1 MADVTVAADPLV
13 PERVAVRRSLRE
25 TSDTWTLEL
34 EPIDRNGFRFLPGQ
48 FNMVYAFGAG
58 EVPISISGDAT
69 RPELLVHTVRAVGAA
84 TKAICSVDAGD
95 VLGVRGPYGS
105 SWPVDQAAGGD
116 AVVIAGGIG
125 LAPLR
130 PIVYELI
137 ANRDRFNRAV
147 LLYGGRTPDQLLY
160 MGELERWRGA
170 GIDVQLTVD
179 FAEADWAGDVG
190 VVPELIER
198 VAFEAEKT
206 SAFVCGPEVMIEASC
221 QVLLAAGVPSD
232 RIHLS
237 LERNMKCAVGHCGH
251 CQFGPEF
258 LCRNGPVFDRDRIR
272 DLLRIREL

>member
-1 MADVTVAADPLV
+1 VVVADPLL
-13 PERVAVRRSLRE
+13 PERFAVRRLLQE

-34 EPIDRNGFRFLPGQ
+34 EPLDRSEPFSFRPGQ

-69 RPELLVHTVRAVGAA
+69 RSGLLVHTVRAVGAA
-84 TKAICSVDAGD
+84 TEAICSVSAGD

-105 SWPVDQAAGGD
+105 SWPVERAAGGD

-137 ANRDRFNRAV
+137 ANRDRFDRAV

-160 MGELERWRGA
+160 VNELDQWRRS

-179 FAEADWAGDVG
+179 FAEAEWTGSVG
-190 VVPELIER
+190 VVPSLIER
-198 VAFEAEKT
+198 AAFEAART
-206 SAFVCGPEVMIEASC
+206 SAFVCGPELMIEYSC
-221 QVLLAAGVPSD
+221 GALLEAGVPSD
-232 RIHLS
+232 RIQVS

-258 LCRNGPVFDRDRIR
+258 ICRDGPVFDRARVR